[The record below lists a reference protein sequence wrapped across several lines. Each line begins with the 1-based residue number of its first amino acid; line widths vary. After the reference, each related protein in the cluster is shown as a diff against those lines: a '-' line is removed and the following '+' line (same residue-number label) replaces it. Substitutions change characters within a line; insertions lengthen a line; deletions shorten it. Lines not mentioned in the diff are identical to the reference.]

1 MNCVSLLRIY
11 MHIHLQ
17 ECPMHIHLS
26 RIYTCK
32 SALTQCIYTSCIYT
46 CKSAL
51 AYMHI
56 HTHTYTC
63 IYTCKSALEVGRL
76 VDQLLDAPAHLSG
89 SRSWSVYTPPYMHVC
104 TSIVLSM
111 PPPSPSMAT
120 LALTQTLPQ
129 PQP

>member
-1 MNCVSLLRIY
+1 
-11 MHIHLQ
+11 
-17 ECPMHIHLS
+17 MHIHLS

-32 SALTQCIYTSCIYT
+32 SALTQCIYTS
-46 CKSAL
+46 
-51 AYMHI
+51 
-56 HTHTYTC
+56 C

-120 LALTQTLPQ
+120 LTLTQTLPQ